1 MNIKNII
8 PILLV
13 IILLPLVSANLIPT
27 NAPCWYTGTVTDG
40 DIAAEGLTIEAY
52 KGNTLLK
59 SSVISGGIYNL
70 NSVGANDGDLIQLKV
85 DGATFVNSTFVG
97 YCKTGN
103 DPWVVKD
110 FTISKQANGVSCSD
124 DAICISGVC
133 SNNVCS
139 SSSSSGHHHT
149 NTNTTNTN
157 TTSDSSSS
165 NGGGS
170 PSNNGGNSSNT
181 GGGNLITNPIVV
193 LVPDINTSVKKN
205 DLISSVV
212 KALGVNT
219 TQVKSIEEESV
230 KNLTSKLTLTKKQ
243 IEDKLSNHVPVKV
256 LTAVKSQLNKYK
268 SVQVRVNT
276 KSRVMKVTKS
286 NGKVVKVTKIEK
298 EIIIDNSNFKGKT
311 IRIIQVI
318 PKDVAMS
325 ASNIAGNFI
334 VLENDPVLAFD
345 VPVTSVNN
353 GKVKLDY
360 TVSGDKSNSSLENI
374 ETSVVDK
381 NEVVVVD
388 NTKPTPKV
396 VDETTKPVPNT
407 QEVTPT
413 KSNTSSIIFITILI
427 ILVIVGIGSILL
439 FV

>member
-13 IILLPLVSANLIPT
+13 IMLLPLVSANLIPT
-27 NAPCWYTGTVTDG
+27 NAPCWYTGTVTDA
-40 DIAAEGLTIEAY
+40 DIAAEGLIVEAY

-139 SSSSSGHHHT
+139 SSSSGGHHHT

-157 TTSDSSSS
+157 TTSSSPSSNGDSGPSNSGSSSS
-165 NGGGS
+165 NGG
-170 PSNNGGNSSNT
+170 SNLT
-181 GGGNLITNPIVV
+181 LNPIVV
-193 LVPDINTSVKKN
+193 LVPGINTTEKN
-205 DLISSVV
+205 DLVSSVV
-212 KALGVNT
+212 EALKINT
-219 TQVKSIEEESV
+219 TKIKSIEEEAV
-230 KNLTSKLTLTKKQ
+230 KNLTSKLTLDKKQ
-243 IEDKLSNHVPVKV
+243 LESKLLNNVPENV

-276 KSRVMKVTKS
+276 KLRVMKVTKS

-298 EIIIDNSNFKGKT
+298 EIIINKADIKGKT

-318 PKDVAMS
+318 PKDVAIS

-381 NEVVVVD
+381 NEVIVVD
-388 NTKPTPKV
+388 NTKTTPKV
-396 VDETTKPVPNT
+396 VDETTKPVPNI

-413 KSNTSSIIFITILI
+413 KSNLSSTLGVLAILA
-427 ILVIVGIGSILL
+427 ILVIISLGLYL
-439 FV
+439 FYK